1 MALLRFEHL
10 SFSYPLAD
18 MRALDDVSLEIHK
31 GEYVV
36 LCGPSGC
43 GKTTLLRHAKP
54 GLLPVGARAGETF
67 YKDAP
72 LSQLP
77 ELTAAAEIGFVQQN
91 PDNQIVTDFVWHEL
105 AFGLENMA
113 LSVPVI
119 RRRVAEM
126 AAFFGMEPWFRAKTT
141 ELSGGQ
147 KQLMNL
153 ASALAMEPK
162 LLILDEP
169 TSMLDPLAARN
180 LLATVQRINRELGVA
195 ILMTEHRLDEVF
207 PAADRVVT
215 MDKGRILSDGAPAE
229 IARQLSGSA
238 EKSRIYFGLPAAVR
252 IFSELEQTE
261 DLPLTVRD
269 GRRRLEQLL
278 PIAAEASAPETAKPE
293 KEAKHLAVL
302 EGKELWF
309 RYTEKGKDVLRG
321 TDVTLHQGELLC
333 LLGGNGAGKTTLMQ
347 ALAGFRKPYRG
358 KVKLAKGQRLCMLPQ
373 NARSL
378 FVADTVEKELL
389 DSAEQDKA
397 KAVQMAERLELTP
410 LLARHPYDLSGGEIQ
425 RLAVGKLL
433 LREATVLLLDEPTK
447 GLDAYAK
454 AELAQ
459 LLLALCREGASILV
473 VTHDV
478 EFAARYATG
487 CALMFDG
494 LLLSEGEPHAFFAGN
509 RFYTTDANRIAAESV
524 GLNVTWYKLAVFV
537 IAAFFAGCAGVLYGH
552 SLANIKAAAFDY
564 NMSIEILVIVVLG
577 GMGSVPGSVI
587 SAIVLTVLPE
597 ALREVADYR
606 MLVYAIVLILVM
618 QATNNPTMKR
628 FFASAKEKLTPGRK
642 ERAAL

>member
-18 MRALDDVSLEIHK
+18 TRALDDVSLEIHK

-113 LSVPVI
+113 LPVPVI

-126 AAFFGMEPWFRAKTT
+126 AAFFGMEPWFRSKTT

-153 ASALAMEPK
+153 ASALAMGPK

-215 MDKGRILSDGAPAE
+215 MDKGRILSNGAPAE

-269 GRRRLEQLL
+269 GRRRLERL
-278 PIAAEASAPETAKPE
+278 PITEEASAPETAKTE
-293 KEAKHLAVL
+293 KETKHPAVL

-309 RYTEKGKDVLRG
+309 RYAEKGKDVLRG

-333 LLGGNGAGKTTLMQ
+333 LLGGNGAGKTTLLQ
-347 ALAGFRKPYRG
+347 TLANFKKPYRG

-494 LLLSEGEPHAFFAGN
+494 LLLSEGEPHDFFAGN
-509 RFYTTDANRIAAESV
+509 RFYTTDANRIAAEHFPMDI
-524 GLNVTWYKLAVFV
+524 TCEEV
-537 IAAFFAGCAGVLYGH
+537 IASCRS
-552 SLANIKAAAFDY
+552 SL
-564 NMSIEILVIVVLG
+564 
-577 GMGSVPGSVI
+577 
-587 SAIVLTVLPE
+587 
-597 ALREVADYR
+597 
-606 MLVYAIVLILVM
+606 
-618 QATNNPTMKR
+618 
-628 FFASAKEKLTPGRK
+628 SAKEPEPPRG
-642 ERAAL
+642 

>member
-1 MALLRFEHL
+1 MALLRFDQL
-10 SFSYPLAD
+10 SFAYPLAET
-18 MRALDDVSLEIHK
+18 RALDEVTLEIQK

-54 GLLPVGARAGETF
+54 GLLPVGAKAGETF
-67 YKDAP
+67 YKEKP

-113 LSVPVI
+113 LPVPVI

-126 AAFFGMEPWFRAKTT
+126 AAFFGMETWFRSKTT

-153 ASALAMEPK
+153 ASALAMGPK

-195 ILMTEHRLDEVF
+195 IFMTEHRLDEVF

-229 IARQLSGSA
+229 IAWQLSGSA

-252 IFSELEQTE
+252 IFSELEQTDE
-261 DLPLTVRD
+261 LPLTVRD
-269 GRRRLEQLL
+269 GRRRLERLL
-278 PIAAEASAPETAKPE
+278 PITEEPAAPDSQKTE
-293 KEAKHLAVL
+293 KEAKRLVVL

-309 RYTEKGKDVLRG
+309 RYTEKSKDILRG
-321 TDVTLHQGELLC
+321 TDVTLREGELLC
-333 LLGGNGAGKTTLMQ
+333 LLGGNGAGKTTLLQ
-347 ALAGFRKPYRG
+347 TLATFKKPYRG
-358 KVKLAKGQRLCMLPQ
+358 KVKLSKGQRLCMLPQ

-389 DSAEQDKA
+389 DSAGQDQA
-397 KAVQMAERLELTP
+397 KAMQMAEKLELTP

-454 AELAQ
+454 AELAK
-459 LLLALCREGASILV
+459 LLQALCRDGTSILI

-478 EFAARYATG
+478 EFAARYATR

-509 RFYTTDANRIAAESV
+509 RFYTTDANRIAAEHFP
-524 GLNVTWYKLAVFV
+524 TDITCEEV
-537 IAAFFAGCAGVLYGH
+537 IASCRSSL
-552 SLANIKAAAFDY
+552 LANA
-564 NMSIEILVIVVLG
+564 
-577 GMGSVPGSVI
+577 
-587 SAIVLTVLPE
+587 PE
-597 ALREVADYR
+597 PPR
-606 MLVYAIVLILVM
+606 
-618 QATNNPTMKR
+618 
-628 FFASAKEKLTPGRK
+628 G
-642 ERAAL
+642 

>member
-1 MALLRFEHL
+1 MALLRFDQL
-10 SFSYPLAD
+10 SFAYPLAET
-18 MRALDDVSLEIHK
+18 RALDEVTLEIQK

-54 GLLPVGARAGETF
+54 GLLPVGAKAGETF
-67 YKDAP
+67 YKEKP

-113 LSVPVI
+113 LPVPVI

-126 AAFFGMEPWFRAKTT
+126 AAFFGMEPWFRSKTT

-153 ASALAMEPK
+153 ASALAMGPK

-215 MDKGRILSDGAPAE
+215 MDQGRILSDGAPAE

-252 IFSELEQTE
+252 IFSELEQTDE
-261 DLPLTVRD
+261 LPLTVRD
-269 GRRRLEQLL
+269 GRRRLERLL
-278 PIAAEASAPETAKPE
+278 PITEEASAPETAKTE
-293 KEAKHLAVL
+293 KETKHPAVL

-333 LLGGNGAGKTTLMQ
+333 LLGGNGAGKTTLLQ
-347 ALAGFRKPYRG
+347 TLANFKKPYRG

-389 DSAEQDKA
+389 DSAGQDQA
-397 KAVQMAERLELTP
+397 KAMQMAEKLELTP

-454 AELAQ
+454 AELAK
-459 LLLALCREGASILV
+459 LLRALCQDGTSILI

-478 EFAARYATG
+478 EFAASYATR

-494 LLLSEGEPHAFFAGN
+494 LLLSEGEPRAFFAGN
-509 RFYTTDANRIAAESV
+509 RFYTTDANRIAAEHFP
-524 GLNVTWYKLAVFV
+524 TDITCEEV
-537 IAAFFAGCAGVLYGH
+537 IASCRS
-552 SLANIKAAAFDY
+552 SLSAN
-564 NMSIEILVIVVLG
+564 
-577 GMGSVPGSVI
+577 VPEPPRG
-587 SAIVLTVLPE
+587 
-597 ALREVADYR
+597 
-606 MLVYAIVLILVM
+606 
-618 QATNNPTMKR
+618 
-628 FFASAKEKLTPGRK
+628 
-642 ERAAL
+642 

>member
-1 MALLRFEHL
+1 MALLRFESVSFRYPDAETDALEAL
-10 SFSYPLAD
+10 SFSI
-18 MRALDDVSLEIHK
+18 EK
-31 GEYVV
+31 GEYAVV
-36 LCGPSGC
+36 CGESGC
-43 GKTTLLRHAKP
+43 GKTTLLRMTKP
-54 GLLPVGARAGETF
+54 ELRPVGQGEGTIY
-67 YKDAP
+67 YKETP
-72 LSQLP
+72 VQQLN
-77 ELTAAAEIGFVQQN
+77 AEQSAFKIGFVQQN

-126 AAFFGMEPWFRAKTT
+126 AAFFGMETWFRSKTT

-153 ASALAMEPK
+153 ASALAMGPK

-195 ILMTEHRLDEVF
+195 ILLTEHRLDEVF

-215 MDKGRILSDGAPAE
+215 MDQGRILSDGAPAE
-229 IARQLSGSA
+229 IARQLSGST

-252 IFSELEQTE
+252 IFSELEQTD

-269 GRRRLEQLL
+269 GRRRLERLL
-278 PIAAEASAPETAKPE
+278 PITEESAAPETIKTE
-293 KEAKHLAVL
+293 KEAKRPAVL

-309 RYTEKGKDVLRG
+309 RYTEKSKDILRG
-321 TDVTLHQGELLC
+321 TDVTLREGELLC
-333 LLGGNGAGKTTLMQ
+333 LLGGNGAGKTTLLQ
-347 ALAGFRKPYRG
+347 TLATFKKPYRG

-389 DSAEQDKA
+389 DSAGQDQA
-397 KAVQMAERLELTP
+397 KAMQMAEKLELTP

-454 AELAQ
+454 AELAK
-459 LLLALCREGASILV
+459 LLRALCRDGTSILI

-478 EFAARYATG
+478 EFAARYATR

-509 RFYTTDANRIAAESV
+509 RFYTTDANRIAAEHFP
-524 GLNVTWYKLAVFV
+524 TDITCEEV
-537 IAAFFAGCAGVLYGH
+537 IASCRS
-552 SLANIKAAAFDY
+552 SLSAN
-564 NMSIEILVIVVLG
+564 
-577 GMGSVPGSVI
+577 VPEPPRG
-587 SAIVLTVLPE
+587 
-597 ALREVADYR
+597 
-606 MLVYAIVLILVM
+606 
-618 QATNNPTMKR
+618 
-628 FFASAKEKLTPGRK
+628 
-642 ERAAL
+642 

>member
-18 MRALDDVSLEIHK
+18 TRALDDVSLEIHK

-126 AAFFGMEPWFRAKTT
+126 AAFFGMETWFRSKTT

-153 ASALAMEPK
+153 ASALAMGPK

-195 ILMTEHRLDEVF
+195 ILLTEHRLDEVF

-215 MDKGRILSDGAPAE
+215 MDRGRILSDGAPAE

-252 IFSELEQTE
+252 IFSELEQTD

-269 GRRRLEQLL
+269 GRRRLERLL
-278 PIAAEASAPETAKPE
+278 PITEETSVPETAKVE
-293 KEAKHLAVL
+293 KETKLPAVL

-309 RYTEKGKDVLRG
+309 RYTEKGKDILRG

-347 ALAGFRKPYRG
+347 ALAGLRKPYRG
-358 KVKLAKGQRLCMLPQ
+358 KVRLAKGQRLCMLPQ

-397 KAVQMAERLELTP
+397 KAVQMAEKLELTP

-478 EFAARYATG
+478 EFAARYATR

-494 LLLSEGEPHAFFAGN
+494 LLLSEGEPHDFFAGN
-509 RFYTTDANRIAAESV
+509 RFYTTDANRIAAEH
-524 GLNVTWYKLAVFV
+524 FPMDIICEEV
-537 IAAFFAGCAGVLYGH
+537 IASCRS
-552 SLANIKAAAFDY
+552 SL
-564 NMSIEILVIVVLG
+564 
-577 GMGSVPGSVI
+577 
-587 SAIVLTVLPE
+587 
-597 ALREVADYR
+597 
-606 MLVYAIVLILVM
+606 
-618 QATNNPTMKR
+618 
-628 FFASAKEKLTPGRK
+628 SAKEPEPPRG
-642 ERAAL
+642 

>member
-18 MRALDDVSLEIHK
+18 TRALDDVTLEIQK

-54 GLLPVGARAGETF
+54 GLLPVGAKAGETF
-67 YKDAP
+67 YKEKTI
-72 LSQLP
+72 SQLP

-113 LSVPVI
+113 LPVPVI

-126 AAFFGMEPWFRAKTT
+126 AAFFGMETWFRSKTT

-153 ASALAMEPK
+153 ASALAMGPK

-215 MDKGRILSDGAPAE
+215 MDRGRILSDGAPSE
-229 IARQLSGSA
+229 IARQLSASA

-252 IFSELEQTE
+252 IFSELGETV

-269 GRRRLEQLL
+269 GRRRLETLL
-278 PIAAEASAPETAKPE
+278 PDAEETAVPEQPETDKEE
-293 KEAKHLAVL
+293 KRPVIL
-302 EGKELWF
+302 EGRELWF
-309 RYTEKGKDVLRG
+309 RYNEKSGDILRG
-321 TDVTLHQGELLC
+321 TDVTLHEGELLC
-333 LLGGNGAGKTTLMQ
+333 LLGGNGAGKTTLLQ
-347 ALAGFRKPYRG
+347 TLAGFRKPYRG

-378 FVADTVEKELL
+378 FVSDTVEKELL
-389 DSAEQDKA
+389 DSAGQDRA
-397 KAVQMAERLELTP
+397 RAVKMAEKLELTP
-410 LLARHPYDLSGGEIQ
+410 LLSRHPYDLSGGEIQ

-433 LREATVLLLDEPTK
+433 LRDATALLLDEPTK

-454 AELAQ
+454 AELAK
-459 LLLALCREGASILV
+459 LLQELCREGTAILI

-478 EFAARYATG
+478 EFAARYAG
-487 CALMFDG
+487 RCALMFDG
-494 LLLSEGEPHAFFAGN
+494 LLLSEGEPHRFFAGN
-509 RFYTTDANRIAAESV
+509 RFYTTDANRIAAEHFPMDI
-524 GLNVTWYKLAVFV
+524 TCEEV
-537 IAAFFAGCAGVLYGH
+537 IASCRS
-552 SLANIKAAAFDY
+552 SLSANA
-564 NMSIEILVIVVLG
+564 
-577 GMGSVPGSVI
+577 
-587 SAIVLTVLPE
+587 PE
-597 ALREVADYR
+597 PPR
-606 MLVYAIVLILVM
+606 
-618 QATNNPTMKR
+618 
-628 FFASAKEKLTPGRK
+628 G
-642 ERAAL
+642 

>member
-18 MRALDDVSLEIHK
+18 TRALDDVSLEIHK

-126 AAFFGMEPWFRAKTT
+126 AAFFGMETWFRSKTT

-153 ASALAMEPK
+153 ASALAMGPK

-195 ILMTEHRLDEVF
+195 ILLTEHRLDEVF

-215 MDKGRILSDGAPAE
+215 MDQGRILSDGAPAE
-229 IARQLSGSA
+229 IARQLSDSA

-252 IFSELEQTE
+252 IFSELDQTG

-269 GRRRLEQLL
+269 GRRRLERLL
-278 PIAAEASAPETAKPE
+278 PITAEDSAPETAKPE
-293 KEAKHLAVL
+293 KEAKHPAVL

-309 RYTEKGKDVLRG
+309 RYTENSKDILRG

-347 ALAGFRKPYRG
+347 TLANFKKPYRG

-389 DSAEQDKA
+389 DSAGQDQA
-397 KAVQMAERLELTP
+397 KAMQMAEKLELTP

-459 LLLALCREGASILV
+459 LLRALCQDGTSILI

-478 EFAARYATG
+478 EFAARYATR

-494 LLLSEGEPHAFFAGN
+494 LLLSEGEPHDFFAGN
-509 RFYTTDANRIAAESV
+509 RFYTTDANRIAAEH
-524 GLNVTWYKLAVFV
+524 FPMDIICEEV
-537 IAAFFAGCAGVLYGH
+537 IASCRS
-552 SLANIKAAAFDY
+552 SL
-564 NMSIEILVIVVLG
+564 
-577 GMGSVPGSVI
+577 
-587 SAIVLTVLPE
+587 
-597 ALREVADYR
+597 
-606 MLVYAIVLILVM
+606 
-618 QATNNPTMKR
+618 
-628 FFASAKEKLTPGRK
+628 SAKEPEPPRG
-642 ERAAL
+642 

>member
-54 GLLPVGARAGETF
+54 G
-67 YKDAP
+67 

-333 LLGGNGAGKTTLMQ
+333 LLGGNGAGKTTLLQ

-397 KAVQMAERLELTP
+397 KAVQMAEKLELTP
-410 LLARHPYDLSGGEIQ
+410 LLTRHPYDLSGGETQ

-459 LLLALCREGASILV
+459 LLRALCREGASILP
-473 VTHDV
+473 HD
-478 EFAARYATG
+478 
-487 CALMFDG
+487 
-494 LLLSEGEPHAFFAGN
+494 FFAGN
-509 RFYTTDANRIAAESV
+509 RFYTTDANRIAAEHFPMDI
-524 GLNVTWYKLAVFV
+524 TCEEV
-537 IAAFFAGCAGVLYGH
+537 IASCRS
-552 SLANIKAAAFDY
+552 SLSAAA
-564 NMSIEILVIVVLG
+564 
-577 GMGSVPGSVI
+577 
-587 SAIVLTVLPE
+587 PE
-597 ALREVADYR
+597 PQR
-606 MLVYAIVLILVM
+606 
-618 QATNNPTMKR
+618 
-628 FFASAKEKLTPGRK
+628 G
-642 ERAAL
+642 

>member
-1 MALLRFEHL
+1 MALLRFDHL

-18 MRALDDVSLEIHK
+18 TRALDDVSLEIHK

-54 GLLPVGARAGETF
+54 GLLPVGAKAGETF
-67 YKDAP
+67 YKDTP

-126 AAFFGMEPWFRAKTT
+126 AAFFGMEPWFRSKTT

-153 ASALAMEPK
+153 ASALAMGPK

-180 LLATVQRINRELGVA
+180 LLSTVQRINRELGVA

-252 IFSELEQTE
+252 IFSELEQTDE
-261 DLPLTVRD
+261 LPLTVRD
-269 GRRRLEQLL
+269 GRRRLERLL
-278 PIAAEASAPETAKPE
+278 PITAEDSAPETAKAE
-293 KEAKHLAVL
+293 KEAKHPAVL

-309 RYTEKGKDVLRG
+309 RYTEKSKDVLRG

-397 KAVQMAERLELTP
+397 KAAQMAERLELTP

-459 LLLALCREGASILV
+459 LLRALCQDGTSILI

-478 EFAARYATG
+478 EFAARYATR

-494 LLLSEGEPHAFFAGN
+494 LLLSEGEPHDFFAGN
-509 RFYTTDANRIAAESV
+509 RFYTTDANRIAAEH
-524 GLNVTWYKLAVFV
+524 FPMDIICEEV
-537 IAAFFAGCAGVLYGH
+537 IASCRS
-552 SLANIKAAAFDY
+552 SL
-564 NMSIEILVIVVLG
+564 
-577 GMGSVPGSVI
+577 
-587 SAIVLTVLPE
+587 
-597 ALREVADYR
+597 
-606 MLVYAIVLILVM
+606 
-618 QATNNPTMKR
+618 
-628 FFASAKEKLTPGRK
+628 SAKEPEPPRG
-642 ERAAL
+642 

>member
-18 MRALDDVSLEIHK
+18 TRALDDVSLEIHK

-113 LSVPVI
+113 LPVPVI

-126 AAFFGMEPWFRAKTT
+126 AAFFGMETWFRSKTT

-153 ASALAMEPK
+153 ASALAMGPK

-195 ILMTEHRLDEVF
+195 ILLTEHRLDEVF

-215 MDKGRILSDGAPAE
+215 MDRGRILSDGAPAE

-252 IFSELEQTE
+252 IFSELGQTD

-269 GRRRLEQLL
+269 GRRRLERLL
-278 PIAAEASAPETAKPE
+278 PITAEDSAPETAKPE

-321 TDVTLHQGELLC
+321 TDVTLHQGDLLC

-389 DSAEQDKA
+389 DSAGQDRA
-397 KAVQMAERLELTP
+397 RAMQMAEKLELTP

-478 EFAARYATG
+478 EFAACYATR

-494 LLLSEGEPHAFFAGN
+494 LLLSEGEPHDFFAGN
-509 RFYTTDANRIAAESV
+509 RFYTTDANRIAAEH
-524 GLNVTWYKLAVFV
+524 FPMDIICEEV
-537 IAAFFAGCAGVLYGH
+537 IASCRS
-552 SLANIKAAAFDY
+552 SL
-564 NMSIEILVIVVLG
+564 
-577 GMGSVPGSVI
+577 
-587 SAIVLTVLPE
+587 
-597 ALREVADYR
+597 
-606 MLVYAIVLILVM
+606 
-618 QATNNPTMKR
+618 
-628 FFASAKEKLTPGRK
+628 SAKEPEPPRG
-642 ERAAL
+642 

>member
-10 SFSYPLAD
+10 SFSYPLTD
-18 MRALDDVSLEIHK
+18 TRALDDVSLEIHK

-126 AAFFGMEPWFRAKTT
+126 AAFFGMEPWFRSKTT

-153 ASALAMEPK
+153 ASALAMGPK

-195 ILMTEHRLDEVF
+195 ILLTEHRLDEVF

-215 MDKGRILSDGAPAE
+215 MDRGRILSDGAPAE

-252 IFSELEQTE
+252 IFSELEQTD

-309 RYTEKGKDVLRG
+309 RYTENVLRG

-358 KVKLAKGQRLCMLPQ
+358 KVRLAKGQRLCMLPQ

-389 DSAEQDKA
+389 DSAGQDQA
-397 KAVQMAERLELTP
+397 KAMQMAEKLELTP

-494 LLLSEGEPHAFFAGN
+494 LLLSEGEPHDFFAGN
-509 RFYTTDANRIAAESV
+509 RFYTTDANRIAAEHFPMDI
-524 GLNVTWYKLAVFV
+524 TCEEV
-537 IAAFFAGCAGVLYGH
+537 IASCRS
-552 SLANIKAAAFDY
+552 SL
-564 NMSIEILVIVVLG
+564 
-577 GMGSVPGSVI
+577 
-587 SAIVLTVLPE
+587 
-597 ALREVADYR
+597 
-606 MLVYAIVLILVM
+606 
-618 QATNNPTMKR
+618 
-628 FFASAKEKLTPGRK
+628 SAKEPEPPRG
-642 ERAAL
+642 

>member
-1 MALLRFEHL
+1 MALLQYDSI
-10 SFSYPLAD
+10 SFAWPEAD
-18 MRALDDVSLEIHK
+18 RRALDNVSLTIEE
-31 GEYVV
+31 GAYAV

-43 GKTTLLRHAKP
+43 GKTTLLRQAKRELTP
-54 GLLPVGARAGETF
+54 AGAREGTV
-67 YKDAP
+67 YYRGRTIHD
-72 LSQLP
+72 
-77 ELTAAAEIGFVQQN
+77 LTAEESASSIGFVQQN

-113 LSVPVI
+113 LPVPVI

-126 AAFFGMEPWFRAKTT
+126 AAFFGMEPWFRSKTT

-153 ASALAMEPK
+153 ASALAMGPK

-180 LLATVQRINRELGVA
+180 LLTTVQRINRELGVA
-195 ILMTEHRLDEVF
+195 ILLTEHRLDEVF

-215 MDKGRILSDGAPAE
+215 MDRGRILSDGAPAE
-229 IARQLSGSA
+229 IARQLSGSV

-252 IFSELEQTE
+252 IFSELEQTDE
-261 DLPLTVRD
+261 LPLTVRD
-269 GRRRLEQLL
+269 GRRRLERLL
-278 PIAAEASAPETAKPE
+278 PITVEDSAPETAKAE
-293 KEAKHLAVL
+293 KEAKHPAVL

-358 KVKLAKGQRLCMLPQ
+358 KVRLAKGQRLCMLPQ

-397 KAVQMAERLELTP
+397 KAVQMAEKLELTP
-410 LLARHPYDLSGGEIQ
+410 LLARHPYDLSGGETQ

-494 LLLSEGEPHAFFAGN
+494 LLLSEGEPHDFFAGN
-509 RFYTTDANRIAAESV
+509 RFYTTDANRIAAEHFPMDI
-524 GLNVTWYKLAVFV
+524 TCEEV
-537 IAAFFAGCAGVLYGH
+537 IASCRSFL
-552 SLANIKAAAFDY
+552 
-564 NMSIEILVIVVLG
+564 
-577 GMGSVPGSVI
+577 
-587 SAIVLTVLPE
+587 
-597 ALREVADYR
+597 
-606 MLVYAIVLILVM
+606 
-618 QATNNPTMKR
+618 
-628 FFASAKEKLTPGRK
+628 SAKEPEPPRG
-642 ERAAL
+642 

>member
-18 MRALDDVSLEIHK
+18 TRALDDVTLEIQK

-54 GLLPVGARAGETF
+54 GLLPVGAKAGETF
-67 YKDAP
+67 YRGKTI
-72 LSQLP
+72 SQLP

-113 LSVPVI
+113 LPVPVI

-126 AAFFGMEPWFRAKTT
+126 AAFFGMETWFRSKTT

-153 ASALAMEPK
+153 ASALAMGPK

-215 MDKGRILSDGAPAE
+215 MDRGRILSDGAPSE
-229 IARQLSGSA
+229 IARQLSASA

-252 IFSELEQTE
+252 IFSELGETV

-269 GRRRLEQLL
+269 GRRRLETLL
-278 PIAAEASAPETAKPE
+278 PDAEETAVQEQPETDKEE
-293 KEAKHLAVL
+293 KRPVIL
-302 EGKELWF
+302 EGWELWF
-309 RYTEKGKDVLRG
+309 RYNEKSGDILRG
-321 TDVTLHQGELLC
+321 TDVTLHEGELLC
-333 LLGGNGAGKTTLMQ
+333 LLGGNGAGKTTLLQ
-347 ALAGFRKPYRG
+347 TLAGFRKPYRG

-378 FVADTVEKELL
+378 FVSDTVEKELL
-389 DSAEQDKA
+389 DSANQDKER
-397 KAVQMAERLELTP
+397 AVKMAEKLELTP
-410 LLARHPYDLSGGEIQ
+410 LLGRHPYDLSGGEIQ

-433 LREATVLLLDEPTK
+433 LRDATALLLDEPTK

-454 AELAQ
+454 AELAK
-459 LLLALCREGASILV
+459 LLQELCWEGTAILI

-478 EFAARYATG
+478 EFAARYAG
-487 CALMFDG
+487 RCALMFDG
-494 LLLSEGEPHAFFAGN
+494 LLLSEGEPHRFFAGN
-509 RFYTTDANRIAAESV
+509 RFYTTDANRIAAEHFPMDI
-524 GLNVTWYKLAVFV
+524 TCEEV
-537 IAAFFAGCAGVLYGH
+537 IASCRS
-552 SLANIKAAAFDY
+552 SLSANGP
-564 NMSIEILVIVVLG
+564 E
-577 GMGSVPGSVI
+577 
-587 SAIVLTVLPE
+587 LP
-597 ALREVADYR
+597 R
-606 MLVYAIVLILVM
+606 
-618 QATNNPTMKR
+618 
-628 FFASAKEKLTPGRK
+628 G
-642 ERAAL
+642 

>member
-18 MRALDDVSLEIHK
+18 TRALDDVSLEIHK

-43 GKTTLLRHAKP
+43 GKTTLLRHVKP

-113 LSVPVI
+113 LPVPVI

-126 AAFFGMEPWFRAKTT
+126 AAFFGMETWFRSKTT

-153 ASALAMEPK
+153 ASALAMGPR

-180 LLATVQRINRELGVA
+180 LLSTVQRINRELGVA

-215 MDKGRILSDGAPAE
+215 MDQGRILSDGAPAE
-229 IARQLSGSA
+229 IARQLSSSA

-252 IFSELEQTE
+252 IFSELEQTD

-269 GRRRLEQLL
+269 GRRRLERLL
-278 PIAAEASAPETAKPE
+278 PITEETSVPETAKVE
-293 KEAKHLAVL
+293 KETKRPAVL

-309 RYTEKGKDVLRG
+309 RYTEKGKDILRG

-410 LLARHPYDLSGGEIQ
+410 LLTRHPYDLSGGEIQ

-478 EFAARYATG
+478 EFAARYATR

-494 LLLSEGEPHAFFAGN
+494 LLLSEGEPHDFFAGN
-509 RFYTTDANRIAAESV
+509 RFYTTDANRIAAEH
-524 GLNVTWYKLAVFV
+524 FPMDIICEEV
-537 IAAFFAGCAGVLYGH
+537 IASCRS
-552 SLANIKAAAFDY
+552 SL
-564 NMSIEILVIVVLG
+564 
-577 GMGSVPGSVI
+577 
-587 SAIVLTVLPE
+587 
-597 ALREVADYR
+597 
-606 MLVYAIVLILVM
+606 
-618 QATNNPTMKR
+618 
-628 FFASAKEKLTPGRK
+628 SAKEPEPPRG
-642 ERAAL
+642 

>member
-18 MRALDDVSLEIHK
+18 TRALDDVSLEIHK

-113 LSVPVI
+113 LPVPVI

-126 AAFFGMEPWFRAKTT
+126 AAFFGMETWFRSKTT

-153 ASALAMEPK
+153 ASALAMGPK

-195 ILMTEHRLDEVF
+195 ILLTEHRLDEVF

-215 MDKGRILSDGAPAE
+215 MDRGRILSDGAPAE

-252 IFSELEQTE
+252 IFSELEQTDE
-261 DLPLTVRD
+261 LPLTVRD
-269 GRRRLEQLL
+269 GRRRLERLL
-278 PIAAEASAPETAKPE
+278 PIAAEASALETAKTE
-293 KEAKHLAVL
+293 KETKRPTVL

-321 TDVTLHQGELLC
+321 TDVTLHQGEMLC

-397 KAVQMAERLELTP
+397 KAVQMAEKLELTP

-454 AELAQ
+454 AELAK
-459 LLLALCREGASILV
+459 LLQELCREGTSILI

-478 EFAARYATG
+478 EFAARYATR

-494 LLLSEGEPHAFFAGN
+494 LLLSEGEPHDFFAGN
-509 RFYTTDANRIAAESV
+509 RFYTTDANRIAAEH
-524 GLNVTWYKLAVFV
+524 FPMDIICEEV
-537 IAAFFAGCAGVLYGH
+537 IASCRS
-552 SLANIKAAAFDY
+552 SL
-564 NMSIEILVIVVLG
+564 
-577 GMGSVPGSVI
+577 
-587 SAIVLTVLPE
+587 
-597 ALREVADYR
+597 
-606 MLVYAIVLILVM
+606 
-618 QATNNPTMKR
+618 
-628 FFASAKEKLTPGRK
+628 SAKEPEPPRG
-642 ERAAL
+642 

>member
-18 MRALDDVSLEIHK
+18 TRALDDVSLEIHK

-126 AAFFGMEPWFRAKTT
+126 AAFFGMEPWFRSKTT

-153 ASALAMEPK
+153 ASALAMGPK

-195 ILMTEHRLDEVF
+195 ILLTEHRLDEVF

-215 MDKGRILSDGAPAE
+215 MDRGRILSDGAPAE

-252 IFSELEQTE
+252 IFSELEQTD

-358 KVKLAKGQRLCMLPQ
+358 KVRLAKGQRLCMLPQ

-389 DSAEQDKA
+389 DSAGQDQA
-397 KAVQMAERLELTP
+397 KAMQMAEKLELTP

-433 LREATVLLLDEPTK
+433 LREATVLLDEPTK

-494 LLLSEGEPHAFFAGN
+494 LLLSEGEPHDFFAGN
-509 RFYTTDANRIAAESV
+509 RFYTTDANRIAAEHFPMDI
-524 GLNVTWYKLAVFV
+524 TCEEV
-537 IAAFFAGCAGVLYGH
+537 IASCRS
-552 SLANIKAAAFDY
+552 SL
-564 NMSIEILVIVVLG
+564 
-577 GMGSVPGSVI
+577 
-587 SAIVLTVLPE
+587 
-597 ALREVADYR
+597 
-606 MLVYAIVLILVM
+606 
-618 QATNNPTMKR
+618 
-628 FFASAKEKLTPGRK
+628 SAKEPEPPRG
-642 ERAAL
+642 

>member
-18 MRALDDVSLEIHK
+18 TRALDDVSLEIHK

-113 LSVPVI
+113 LPVPVI

-195 ILMTEHRLDEVF
+195 ILLTEHRLDEVF

-215 MDKGRILSDGAPAE
+215 MDRGRILSDGAPAE

-252 IFSELEQTE
+252 IFSELEQTDE
-261 DLPLTVRD
+261 LPLTVRD
-269 GRRRLEQLL
+269 GRRRLERLL
-278 PIAAEASAPETAKPE
+278 PITAEDSAPETAKHE
-293 KEAKHLAVL
+293 KEAKHPAVL

-309 RYTEKGKDVLRG
+309 RYTEKGKDILRG

-333 LLGGNGAGKTTLMQ
+333 LLGGNGAGKTTLLQ
-347 ALAGFRKPYRG
+347 TLANFKKPYRG

-389 DSAEQDKA
+389 DSAKQDKA

-459 LLLALCREGASILV
+459 LLRALCQDGTSILI

-478 EFAARYATG
+478 EFAARYATR

-494 LLLSEGEPHAFFAGN
+494 LLLSEGEPHDFFAGN
-509 RFYTTDANRIAAESV
+509 RFYTTDANRIAAEH
-524 GLNVTWYKLAVFV
+524 FPMDIICEEV
-537 IAAFFAGCAGVLYGH
+537 IASCRS
-552 SLANIKAAAFDY
+552 SL
-564 NMSIEILVIVVLG
+564 
-577 GMGSVPGSVI
+577 
-587 SAIVLTVLPE
+587 
-597 ALREVADYR
+597 
-606 MLVYAIVLILVM
+606 
-618 QATNNPTMKR
+618 
-628 FFASAKEKLTPGRK
+628 SAKEPEPPRG
-642 ERAAL
+642 

>member
-1 MALLRFEHL
+1 
-10 SFSYPLAD
+10 
-18 MRALDDVSLEIHK
+18 
-31 GEYVV
+31 
-36 LCGPSGC
+36 
-43 GKTTLLRHAKP
+43 
-54 GLLPVGARAGETF
+54 
-67 YKDAP
+67 
-72 LSQLP
+72 
-77 ELTAAAEIGFVQQN
+77 
-91 PDNQIVTDFVWHEL
+91 
-105 AFGLENMA
+105 
-113 LSVPVI
+113 
-119 RRRVAEM
+119 M
-126 AAFFGMEPWFRAKTT
+126 AAFFGMETWFRSKTT

-153 ASALAMEPK
+153 ASALAMGPK

-195 ILMTEHRLDEVF
+195 ILLTEHRLDEVF

-215 MDKGRILSDGAPAE
+215 MDQGRILSDGAPAE

-252 IFSELEQTE
+252 IFSELGQTD

-269 GRRRLEQLL
+269 GRRRLERLL
-278 PIAAEASAPETAKPE
+278 PITAEASAPETAKTE
-293 KEAKHLAVL
+293 KETKHPAVL

-347 ALAGFRKPYRG
+347 ALSGFRKPYRG

-397 KAVQMAERLELTP
+397 KAVQMAEKLELTP

-509 RFYTTDANRIAAESV
+509 RFYTTDANRIAAEHFPMDI
-524 GLNVTWYKLAVFV
+524 TCEEV
-537 IAAFFAGCAGVLYGH
+537 IASCRSFL
-552 SLANIKAAAFDY
+552 
-564 NMSIEILVIVVLG
+564 
-577 GMGSVPGSVI
+577 
-587 SAIVLTVLPE
+587 
-597 ALREVADYR
+597 
-606 MLVYAIVLILVM
+606 
-618 QATNNPTMKR
+618 
-628 FFASAKEKLTPGRK
+628 SAKEPEPPRG
-642 ERAAL
+642 

>member
-18 MRALDDVSLEIHK
+18 TRALDDVSLEIHK

-126 AAFFGMEPWFRAKTT
+126 AAFFGMETWFRSKTT

-153 ASALAMEPK
+153 ASALAMGPR

-195 ILMTEHRLDEVF
+195 ILLTEHRLDEVF

-215 MDKGRILSDGAPAE
+215 MDRGRILSDGAPAE

-252 IFSELEQTE
+252 IFSELEQTD
-261 DLPLTVRD
+261 DLPLTVRG
-269 GRRRLEQLL
+269 GRRRLERLL
-278 PIAAEASAPETAKPE
+278 PIAEDATVPEDTKTE
-293 KEAKHLAVL
+293 KETKHPTVL

-321 TDVTLHQGELLC
+321 TDELLC

-347 ALAGFRKPYRG
+347 ALTGFRKPYRG

-410 LLARHPYDLSGGEIQ
+410 LLTRHPYDLSGGEIQ

-494 LLLSEGEPHAFFAGN
+494 LLLSEGEPHSFFAGN
-509 RFYTTDANRIAAESV
+509 RFYTTDANRIAAEHFPMDI
-524 GLNVTWYKLAVFV
+524 TCEEV
-537 IAAFFAGCAGVLYGH
+537 IASCRS
-552 SLANIKAAAFDY
+552 SL
-564 NMSIEILVIVVLG
+564 
-577 GMGSVPGSVI
+577 
-587 SAIVLTVLPE
+587 
-597 ALREVADYR
+597 
-606 MLVYAIVLILVM
+606 
-618 QATNNPTMKR
+618 
-628 FFASAKEKLTPGRK
+628 SAKEPEPPRG
-642 ERAAL
+642 

>member
-72 LSQLP
+72 LCQLP

-126 AAFFGMEPWFRAKTT
+126 AAFFGMETWFRSKTT

-153 ASALAMEPK
+153 ASALAMGPK

-195 ILMTEHRLDEVF
+195 ILLTEHRLDEVF

-215 MDKGRILSDGAPAE
+215 MDRGRILSDGAPAE

-252 IFSELEQTE
+252 IFSELEQTDE
-261 DLPLTVRD
+261 LPLTVRD
-269 GRRRLEQLL
+269 GRRRLERLL
-278 PIAAEASAPETAKPE
+278 PITAEDSAPETAKPE
-293 KEAKHLAVL
+293 KEAKHPAVL

-397 KAVQMAERLELTP
+397 KAVQMAEKLELTP

-459 LLLALCREGASILV
+459 LLRALCQDGTSILI

-478 EFAARYATG
+478 EFAARYATR

-494 LLLSEGEPHAFFAGN
+494 LLLSEGEPHDFFAGN
-509 RFYTTDANRIAAESV
+509 RFYTTDANRIAAEH
-524 GLNVTWYKLAVFV
+524 FPMDIICEEV
-537 IAAFFAGCAGVLYGH
+537 IASCRS
-552 SLANIKAAAFDY
+552 SL
-564 NMSIEILVIVVLG
+564 
-577 GMGSVPGSVI
+577 
-587 SAIVLTVLPE
+587 
-597 ALREVADYR
+597 
-606 MLVYAIVLILVM
+606 
-618 QATNNPTMKR
+618 
-628 FFASAKEKLTPGRK
+628 SAKEPEPPRG
-642 ERAAL
+642 

>member
-18 MRALDDVSLEIHK
+18 TRALDDVSLEIHK

-195 ILMTEHRLDEVF
+195 ILLTEHRLDEVF

-215 MDKGRILSDGAPAE
+215 MDQGRILSDGAPAE
-229 IARQLSGSA
+229 IARQLSGSV

-252 IFSELEQTE
+252 IFSELEQVDE
-261 DLPLTVRD
+261 LPLTVRD
-269 GRRRLEQLL
+269 GRRRLERLL
-278 PIAAEASAPETAKPE
+278 PITEDATVPEDTRPE
-293 KEAKHLAVL
+293 KEAKHPTVL

-309 RYTEKGKDVLRG
+309 RYTEKGKDILRG
-321 TDVTLHQGELLC
+321 TDVTLREGELLC

-358 KVKLAKGQRLCMLPQ
+358 KVKMAKGQRLCMLPQ

-389 DSAEQDKA
+389 DSAGQDQA
-397 KAVQMAERLELTP
+397 KAMQMAEKLELTP

-509 RFYTTDANRIAAESV
+509 RFYTTDANRIAAEHFPMDI
-524 GLNVTWYKLAVFV
+524 TCEEV
-537 IAAFFAGCAGVLYGH
+537 IASCRS
-552 SLANIKAAAFDY
+552 SLSAAA
-564 NMSIEILVIVVLG
+564 
-577 GMGSVPGSVI
+577 
-587 SAIVLTVLPE
+587 PE
-597 ALREVADYR
+597 PPR
-606 MLVYAIVLILVM
+606 
-618 QATNNPTMKR
+618 
-628 FFASAKEKLTPGRK
+628 G
-642 ERAAL
+642 